1 MKPLFPL
8 AIASAGGAGYV
19 PFAPG
24 TFGSLVGLGLW
35 GILPASPLIHGAAV
49 VTLLIAGSWAAGAT
63 ERHLNKTDPGQVV
76 IDEVM
81 GMLVTLFLNPVGW
94 GGAWLGFL
102 LFRIA
107 DVIKPFPANRLE
119 RLPGGLG
126 VMADDLMAGLYANL
140 ALRALT
146 QLGM

>member
-1 MKPLFPL
+1 MRSFFSL
-8 AIASAGGAGYV
+8 AIASACGVGYV

-35 GILPASPLIHGAAV
+35 AILPASPLIQGAAIV
-49 VTLLIAGSWAAGAT
+49 MLFIAGAWTAGVT
-63 ERHLNKTDPGQVV
+63 ERHFSRTDPGQVV

-81 GMLVTLFLNPVGW
+81 GMLVALFLNPVGW
-94 GGAWLGFL
+94 GGAWGAFL

-107 DVIKPFPANRLE
+107 DIVKPFPANRLE

-140 ALRALT
+140 ALRAALAF
-146 QLGM
+146 L